1 MNLRSYIFFVLIVLG
16 INVGLVHAQSEAD
29 SIPASDIVESSVS
42 VSVSVSESE
51 AEAAYRQNSF
61 AESIKLYES
70 EIGKNKQIKK
80 ESPELYYNLGNAYFR
95 DNQIAKAILNYERA
109 LLLDPGDSDI
119 RHNLRFAK
127 TRIEDKIDSA
137 DSFFI
142 NQWIRS
148 IQNLYTANRWAMI
161 GIVLIL
167 ILIIAVGSYVI
178 STQIT
183 VRKIS
188 FYSGIVLL
196 ALVIIANAFAFK
208 QKNKIVNRSTG
219 IIMSASVSIHTSPD
233 AHSQELFRLHEG
245 SKVRIKREEGNWF
258 EIVIANGSV
267 GWLQK
272 KNIEKI

>member
-29 SIPASDIVESSVS
+29 SIPASDIVEN
-42 VSVSVSESE
+42 SVSVSESE

-109 LLLDPGDSDI
+109 LLLNPGDSDI

-148 IQNLYTANRWAMI
+148 IQNLFTANRWAMI
-161 GIVLIL
+161 GIVLFL
-167 ILIIAVGSYVI
+167 ALIIAVGSYVI

-208 QKNKIVNRSTG
+208 QKIKIVNRSTG
-219 IIMSASVSIHTSPD
+219 IVMSASVSIYTSPD

>member
-16 INVGLVHAQSEAD
+16 INIGLTHAQSEAD
-29 SIPASDIVESSVS
+29 SIPASDIVESS

-137 DSFFI
+137 DSFFV

-161 GIVLIL
+161 GIVLFL

-219 IIMSASVSIHTSPD
+219 IVMSASVSIHTSPD

>member
-16 INVGLVHAQSEAD
+16 INIGLTHAQSEAD
-29 SIPASDIVESSVS
+29 SIPASDIVENSVS
-42 VSVSVSESE
+42 GNESE
-51 AEAAYRQNSF
+51 AEAAYRQNNF

-70 EIGKNKQIKK
+70 EIGKNKQVKK

-142 NQWIRS
+142 NQWIRN
-148 IQNLYTANRWAMI
+148 IQNLHTANTWATI
-161 GIVLIL
+161 SIIL
-167 ILIIAVGSYVI
+167 FLALIIAVGVYMI

-183 VRKIS
+183 IRKIS

-196 ALVIIANAFAFK
+196 SMMIIANTFAFK
-208 QKNKIVNRSTG
+208 QKDKVVNRTTG
-219 IIMSASVSIHTSPD
+219 IVMSASVSIYTSPD

-245 SKVRIKREEGNWF
+245 AKVRIKREEGNWF

>member
-29 SIPASDIVESSVS
+29 SIPASDIVESS

-137 DSFFI
+137 DSFFV

-161 GIVLIL
+161 GIVLFL

-196 ALVIIANAFAFK
+196 ALAIIANAFAFK

-219 IIMSASVSIHTSPD
+219 IVMSASVSIYTSPD

>member
-29 SIPASDIVESSVS
+29 SIPASDIVESS

-161 GIVLIL
+161 GIVLFL

-219 IIMSASVSIHTSPD
+219 IVMSASVSIHTSPD

>member
-29 SIPASDIVESSVS
+29 SIPASDIVESS

-137 DSFFI
+137 DSFFV

-161 GIVLIL
+161 GIVLFL

-219 IIMSASVSIHTSPD
+219 IVMSASVSIHTSPD

>member
-29 SIPASDIVESSVS
+29 SIPASDIVENNVS
-42 VSVSVSESE
+42 VSGSDIE

-148 IQNLYTANRWAMI
+148 IQNLFSANRWAII
-161 GIVLIL
+161 GIVLFL
-167 ILIIAVGSYVI
+167 ALIIAVGSYVI

-196 ALVIIANAFAFK
+196 TLVIIANAFAFK
-208 QKNKIVNRSTG
+208 QKIKIVNRSTG
-219 IIMSASVSIHTSPD
+219 IVMSASVSIHTSPD

>member
-29 SIPASDIVESSVS
+29 SIPASDIVENNVS
-42 VSVSVSESE
+42 VSGSDIE

-148 IQNLYTANRWAMI
+148 IQNLFSANRWAII
-161 GIVLIL
+161 GIVLFL
-167 ILIIAVGSYVI
+167 ALIIAVGSYVI

-196 ALVIIANAFAFK
+196 TLVIIANAFAFK
-208 QKNKIVNRSTG
+208 QKIKIVNRSTG
-219 IIMSASVSIHTSPD
+219 IVMSASVSIYTSPD

>member
-29 SIPASDIVESSVS
+29 SIPASDIVESS

-142 NQWIRS
+142 NQWIRN
-148 IQNLYTANRWAMI
+148 IQNLHTANTWATI
-161 GIVLIL
+161 SIIL
-167 ILIIAVGSYVI
+167 FLALIIAVGVYMI

-183 VRKIS
+183 IRKIS

-196 ALVIIANAFAFK
+196 SMMIIANTFAFK
-208 QKNKIVNRSTG
+208 QKDKVVNRTTG
-219 IIMSASVSIHTSPD
+219 IVMSASVSIYTSPD

-245 SKVRIKREEGNWF
+245 AKVRIKREEGNWF

-272 KNIEKI
+272 KDIEKI